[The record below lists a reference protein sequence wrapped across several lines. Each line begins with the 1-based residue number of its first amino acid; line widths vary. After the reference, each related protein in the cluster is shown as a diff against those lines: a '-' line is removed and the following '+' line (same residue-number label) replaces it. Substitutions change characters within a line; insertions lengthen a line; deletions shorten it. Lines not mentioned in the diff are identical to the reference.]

1 MTSLEA
7 SAPAGADRHI
17 TIGVTGMT
25 CAACAGRI
33 ERVLRRVPGVAA
45 ANVNLATEIA
55 QVDGD
60 NRVTPAAID
69 AAIAKAGYG
78 TRPVDHGGVPE
89 DQGKLRHELLS
100 ILVGAVLTVP
110 LIAPMLGTLIDRHV
124 MLPALWQLALAIPVQ
139 FWLGAPFYRGAWKAL
154 RGGTANMDV
163 LVALG
168 TSAAFGLSL
177 YLMLGGEIHLYFE
190 SVAVIIVLVRLGK
203 WLEARAKRRTL
214 KALEALESL
223 RPTEAL
229 VRRNGQ
235 DMTVPVAALRLGDLL
250 VVKRGGRVAADGAVI
265 EGRSAVDQSLL

>member
-1 MTSLEA
+1 MTALEI
-7 SAPAGADRHI
+7 APADADRHF

-33 ERVLRRVPGVAA
+33 ERVLKRVPGVAA
-45 ANVNLATEIA
+45 ANVNLATETA

-60 NRVTPAAID
+60 ARVTSGTIE

-78 TRPVDHGGVPE
+78 TRPVDHSGAPE
-89 DQGKLRHELLS
+89 DQGKLKQEWIA
-100 ILVGAVLTVP
+100 ILIGAVLTLP
-110 LIAPMLGTLIDRHV
+110 LIAPMVVDLAGGHL
-124 MLPALWQLALAIPVQ
+124 MLSAGWQLALATPVQ

-168 TSAAFGLSL
+168 TSAAFELSL
-177 YLMLGGEIHLYFE
+177 YLMASGGLHLYFE
-190 SVAVIIVLVRLGK
+190 SAAVIIVLVRLGK

-223 RPTEAL
+223 RPTEAV
-229 VRRNGQ
+229 VRRDGQ
-235 DMTVPVAALRLGDLL
+235 DVNWLESRHGDLP
-250 VVKRGGRVAADGAVI
+250 GW
-265 EGRSAVDQSLL
+265 SAI

>member
-1 MTSLEA
+1 MTALDI
-7 SAPAGADRHI
+7 APARAERHF

-33 ERVLRRVPGVAA
+33 ERVLKRVPDVAA

-60 NRVTPAAID
+60 VRLSAAAID

-78 TRPVDHGGVPE
+78 TRPLDHSGAPE
-89 DQGKLRHELLS
+89 DQSELKHELIA
-100 ILVGAVLTVP
+100 ILIGAVLTLP
-110 LIAPMLGTLIDRHV
+110 LIAPMVVDLVGGHL
-124 MLPALWQLALAIPVQ
+124 MLSAWWQLVLATPVQ
-139 FWLGAPFYRGAWKAL
+139 VWLGAPFYRGTWKAL

-177 YLMLGGEIHLYFE
+177 YLMAAGGIHLYFE
-190 SVAVIIVLVRLGK
+190 SAAVIVVLVRLGK

-214 KALEALESL
+214 KALKALESL
-223 RPTEAL
+223 RPAEAL
-229 VRRNGQ
+229 VRRDGQ
-235 DMTVPVAALRLGDLL
+235 DVTVPVGSLRVG
-250 VVKRGGRVAADGAVI
+250 
-265 EGRSAVDQSLL
+265 